1 LTTKKLPE
9 IRCVLFVEAL
19 SYCERRANIGNTHDV
34 ADGGFQDG

>member
-19 SYCERRANIGNTHDV
+19 SYCERRASTKLSETITYG
-34 ADGGFQDG
+34 Q